1 MKISIVIPVL
11 NEANALPRILSIQAA
26 DIEIIVVD
34 GGSQDETVE
43 IAKSY
48 GVKVLHSIP
57 SRAKQMNAGAAI
69 ATGEILLFLH
79 ADTRLPAEFDQM
91 IRQVLSNSIAG
102 AFQLNIDATL
112 LGLRWVQWGVN
123 LRSRYLQFPYGDQAI
138 FLHRTTFDAI
148 GGFPDLP
155 IMEDFEFVRKLRQVG
170 RIAIVPHAVLTSGR
184 RWQKLGVF
192 RTTIVNQIVILAYL
206 LGVAPE
212 RIHRWYRTGLKP
224 IRYTKRQ

>member
-11 NEANALPRILSIQAA
+11 NEANALPKILSIQAT
-26 DIEIIVVD
+26 DLEIIVVD

-57 SRAKQMNAGAAI
+57 GRAAQMNAGAAI
-69 ATGEILLFLH
+69 ATGGILLFLH
-79 ADTRLPAEFDQM
+79 ADTRLPPGFDRM
-91 IRQVLSNSIAG
+91 IHQALSNSIAG
-102 AFQLNIDATL
+102 AFQLTIDATL
-112 LGLRWVQWGVN
+112 PGLCWVQWGVN

-138 FLHRTTFDAI
+138 FLHRKTFDAI

-155 IMEDFEFVRKLRQVG
+155 IMEDFEFVRRLRQRG

-184 RWQKLGVF
+184 RWQKMGVF

-212 RIHRWYRTGLKP
+212 RIQRWYRTGLKP
-224 IRYTKRQ
+224 IRYTRHQ